1 MEFIVDMLLFYSDSK
16 YFTSIFNFFLVIF
29 SFNCFFL
36 FLFLFLTYVL
46 LL

>member
-16 YFTSIFNFFLVIF
+16 YFQFLFSNF

-36 FLFLFLTYVL
+36 ILFLLLTYVL